1 MNDVSAHEI
10 GFNSVNFENKIYPS
24 ITGGFKGLLAQFSEH
39 VNSLSFKNG
48 KEVKREGD
56 SITMPNNSTLDELKE
71 LNGKLGVSD
80 VSRIGDRLQDVA
92 VLLAN
97 EKTLPE
103 NLQPFINY
111 LYQLGDNINQN
122 GKDNGK
128 NNKPLTFEELK
139 TTSLHLPENADKE
152 AYEKEI
158 WLYMLGKY
166 DRQVEFP
173 DIDKDQKQSR
183 HYYDLY
189 SRWKKRRLESPKIS
203 DSILKPEEE
212 NQLRQEFDDLI
223 WKKRELIKSIVFD
236 SIQNKGQVSD
246 KTTQALQELTK
257 TALTQTA
264 TFGIVEH
271 GLEEVRTMMKLPPS
285 DRLSKQLD
293 PTLYSELLK
302 LFPNIDQNTTKL
314 YEAVEKSLKQRQE
327 QQPNLS
333 NLEKAQI
340 IWDIVQAYNYA
351 ETYSLRK
358 AVDTLEFECQL
369 RSIIGADILR
379 TYLPDI
385 NVAAIYSNSHI
396 FLGIEIDKELYQFDA
411 NRTREKNWDS
421 ESSFGID
428 MEDWEEIK
436 PIIKKYFQTGLPQV
450 FSSEY
455 VTTGYASIDNPEK
468 ALQAGLL
475 ANIAYKFAFDK
486 KVTIELYRLAL
497 KINPSD
503 ADAWNN
509 LGNVLVDREEK
520 ISCYKKALEINPRY
534 AYALYNIADATPDDT
549 PENIQEKLGY
559 YERFLKVLPI
569 YPEFKDDKKYVDKEI
584 KRLKT
589 KLLTHK
595 ITSPSRRSF

>member
-10 GFNSVNFENKIYPS
+10 GFNSVNFENKISPS
-24 ITGGFKGLLAQFSEH
+24 ITGGFQGLLVQFSKH
-39 VNSLSFKNG
+39 VNSLNFEEG

-56 SITMPNNSTLDELKE
+56 RIIMPDNPTLDELKE

-80 VSRIGDRLQDVA
+80 VSKIGDRLQDVA

-97 EKTLPE
+97 EKTLPK

-111 LYQLGDNINQN
+111 LYQLGGNINQN
-122 GKDNGK
+122 SEDNGE
-128 NNKPLTFEELK
+128 NNKSLTFEELK
-139 TTSLHLPENADKE
+139 NKSLHLPQNADKE

-166 DRQVEFP
+166 DRQIEFP

-183 HYYDLY
+183 HYHDLY
-189 SRWKKRRLESPKIS
+189 SRWKKRRLESPKIV
-203 DSILKPEEE
+203 DSILKPKKE

-223 WKKRELIKSIVFD
+223 WKKRELIKSIVFA

-246 KTTQALQELTK
+246 KTTQALNELTV

-271 GLEEVRTMMKLPPS
+271 GLEEVETKMKLPPS

-293 PTLYSELLK
+293 QTLYKELSR
-302 LFPNIDQNTTKL
+302 LFPDIKQDTTKL
-314 YEAVEKSLKQRQE
+314 YEAVEKSLKLRQE
-327 QQPNLS
+327 QKPNLS

-351 ETYSLRK
+351 KTYSLRK

-428 MEDWEEIK
+428 MRDWEEIK

-450 FSSEY
+450 FSSKY
-455 VTTGYASIDNPEK
+455 VKTGFASIDNPEK

-486 KVTIELYRLAL
+486 KVAIELYRLAL
-497 KINPSD
+497 KINPSF
-503 ADAWNN
+503 AECWYN
-509 LGNVLVDREEK
+509 LGNVLVDQEEK

-549 PENIQEKLGY
+549 PENI
-559 YERFLKVLPI
+559 
-569 YPEFKDDKKYVDKEI
+569 
-584 KRLKT
+584 RLVRK
-589 KLLTHK
+589 
-595 ITSPSRRSF
+595 